1 VEAHQKRGVRRA
13 AGISKTIKKD
23 LSKQMKKANQKE
35 KEALEKYL
43 LQFLNI
49 EKVYPLLPGIRNTDS
64 LAGLMGLDPEEL
76 THLRT
81 VFNENAKEAAV
92 ELLKEEE
99 VLEWIDGLPF
109 KKGDTIVALGD
120 SATDD
125 LQGWFTILEYA
136 INITV
141 PEADFTFINAGI
153 SKNTT
158 TDALRRMNRD
168 VLSENP
174 DWVIV
179 SLGLFDAQ
187 RLSILPERTL
197 IPLSET
203 WENLSAIEDVIESAT
218 DNPPVWITPAPV
230 IPGLLDEMELFDF
243 DVDGRDLSQVREI
256 ITGKKGYIVDPLGN
270 RMGNPPEAWYYL
282 SDGINPTLSG
292 HVNTVKEVLRS
303 LATAKVQE

>member
-1 VEAHQKRGVRRA
+1 
-13 AGISKTIKKD
+13 
-23 LSKQMKKANQKE
+23 MKKANEKE

-49 EKVYPLLPGIRNTDS
+49 EKVYPLLPGINNTES
-64 LAGLMGLDPEEL
+64 IAGLLGLETEEL
-76 THLRT
+76 THLRE
-81 VFNENAKEAAV
+81 VFENNAKQAAV
-92 ELLKEEE
+92 ELLKEDD
-99 VLEWIDGLPF
+99 VLEWIDELPF
-109 KKGDTIVALGD
+109 KKGDKIVAFGD

-125 LQGWFTILEYA
+125 LQGWFTVLEHV

-153 SKNTT
+153 SNNTT

-168 VLSENP
+168 VLAEDP

-187 RLSILPERTL
+187 RLSFLPERTL

-203 WENLSAIEDVIESAT
+203 WENLSAIEDAIAAVT
-218 DNPPVWITPAPV
+218 DNPPVWITPVPV
-230 IPGLLDEMELFDF
+230 VPGLLEEMELFDF
-243 DVDGRDLSQVREI
+243 EIDGRDLSQVREI
-256 ITGKKGYIVDPLGN
+256 ITGRKGYIVDPLGH

-282 SDGINPTLSG
+282 SDGMNPTLSG